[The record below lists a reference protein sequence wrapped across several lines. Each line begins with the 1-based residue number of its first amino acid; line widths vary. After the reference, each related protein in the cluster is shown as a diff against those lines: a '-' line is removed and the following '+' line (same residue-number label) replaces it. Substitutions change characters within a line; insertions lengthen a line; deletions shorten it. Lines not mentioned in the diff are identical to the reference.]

1 MFLIP
6 FLSYNNVKLLLLL
19 LFFIYFFLRMNNV
32 KLCCFGEE
40 DFVSRL
46 ENKMEG
52 GAILLVFVNISCGS
66 KKLNQA

>member
-1 MFLIP
+1 M
-6 FLSYNNVKLLLLL
+6 
-19 LFFIYFFLRMNNV
+19 

-52 GAILLVFVNISCGS
+52 GAILLVFVISLVGAR
-66 KKLNQA
+66 N

>member
-1 MFLIP
+1 
-6 FLSYNNVKLLLLL
+6 
-19 LFFIYFFLRMNNV
+19 MNNV